1 MDHSNQLHH
10 ACLMWTKAEHLDVNF
25 DIAYDKIKYDDIV
38 IKLRQQVEIMDI
50 PLDYKNKVFDQ
61 FEEWCNKHKP
71 NTEHIWFTT
80 ERMFALESS

>member
-50 PLDYKNKVFDQ
+50 PLDYKN
-61 FEEWCNKHKP
+61 NLRNGAT
-71 NTEHIWFTT
+71 NTNLIQNIYGSQLRECL
-80 ERMFALESS
+80 R